1 MKRELLAF
9 ALMSLVT
16 VCWAGDVPAAP
27 EAVAAPSALDS
38 ATAAAGSSARS
49 ARPRQVP
56 IGAAPAARAAAAGAD
71 AGTGAGA
78 TAGAEGANPA
88 TTADKQAAA
97 TDKPASAEG
106 APKFASEAK
115 WELAGYN
122 NDEVVYTV
130 FVTSQDSRI
139 IRCTTQVKGFY
150 FENGAKLTI
159 ADRQITTVF
168 PNQPTRVGY
177 WMDMDQQSGA
187 TYSVQCHPV

>member
-1 MKRELLAF
+1 MNRKLLVIALVSF
-9 ALMSLVT
+9 AT
-16 VCWAGDVPAAP
+16 VCAADDATP
-27 EAVAAPSALDS
+27 PPS
-38 ATAAAGSSARS
+38 S

-56 IGAAPAARAAAAGAD
+56 VGAAPA
-71 AGTGAGA
+71 TNENL
-78 TAGAEGANPA
+78 TNPA
-88 TTADKQAAA
+88 DKAASG
-97 TDKPASAEG
+97 DDG
-106 APKFASEAK
+106 PKFTSEAK

-130 FVTSQDSRI
+130 FVTSQDTRI

-150 FENGAKLTI
+150 FENGAKLSI

-187 TYSVQCHPV
+187 SYSVKCHPV